1 MKSRDQ
7 FDWVDFY
14 REFADKLLGY
24 KDDRQRLVAMVKDIY
39 IISDIKIPTLE
50 RGNRI
55 VDIDP
60 FTVFGLFNKTSM
72 TDANRRK
79 IMSAVAELFGIE
91 SPMPVSFASIPV
103 LNNQNATFY
112 YFVGDRGET
121 DIDDLWSL
129 FESVLRYAD
138 APTMENRELL
148 SKYFDLNINRKGNG
162 NSKIT
167 MGMYWVAPDAL
178 LNLDRR
184 NIWYIYQSG
193 KLPQELVQT
202 LPDIEPKIASAKY
215 FEIVDKIRDYLESG
229 ASELKDFKELSFEA
243 WRYSKEV
250 NKEERGV
257 FQEEGP
263 SREDEIF
270 REEGI
275 SQEEEIFQEEG
286 PSQEEGL
293 SQEEDVCPYYDVY
306 DFLEE
311 VYMDEESYHDL
322 VMLLENKKNIILQGA
337 PGVGKT
343 FTARRL
349 AWSMMGEKDDSR
361 VEFIQFHQSYSYED
375 FIMGYKPQD
384 EGFRLTEG
392 IFYQFCRKAGEQ
404 PDKDFFFLIDEINRG
419 NMSKIFGE
427 LLMLIE
433 KDYRNMPIKLAYGG
447 RELRVPENLYI
458 IGMMNTADRS
468 LAMIDYALRRRFGF
482 YEMEPGFDSDGFRA
496 YQETLWNETFD
507 ALVEKV
513 KELNREIREDDS
525 LGEGFQ
531 IGHSYFC
538 GQTECTVEWMKSVVD
553 YDILPMLREY
563 WFDDK
568 QKVWQWKNRLSG
580 VFDDEG

>member
-1 MKSRDQ
+1 MENRNQ

-14 REFADKLLGY
+14 RELADKVLKY
-24 KDDRQRLVAMVKDIY
+24 KNNRKQLVAMVKEVY
-39 IISDIKIPTLE
+39 IISDISIPTLE
-50 RGNRI
+50 RDNRI

-72 TDANRRK
+72 KDANRKK
-79 IMSAVAELFGIE
+79 IISAMADMFGIE
-91 SPMPVSFASIPV
+91 SPMPTSFDSIPV

-112 YFVGDRGET
+112 YFVGDRGEN
-121 DIDDLWSL
+121 DIDDLWEL
-129 FESVLRYAD
+129 FESVLVYAD
-138 APTMENRELL
+138 SPTMENRERL
-148 SKYFDLNINRKGNG
+148 SEYFDLNINRKGNG

-167 MGMYWVAPDAL
+167 MGMYWIAPDAL

-193 KLPQELVQT
+193 RIPYEFVQT
-202 LPDIEPKIASAKY
+202 LPEVEPKIASLKY
-215 FEIVDKIRDYLESG
+215 FEIVEKLRAYLESG
-229 ASELKDFKELSFEA
+229 ASELKNFKELSFEA
-243 WRYSKEV
+243 WRYSEEV
-250 NKEERGV
+250 NREEREKILKERRSVQERGA
-257 FQEEGP
+257 FLEEEG
-263 SREDEIF
+263 SRK
-270 REEGI
+270 
-275 SQEEEIFQEEG
+275 
-286 PSQEEGL
+286 EGL
-293 SQEEDVCPYYDVY
+293 SQEERAQEPEDACPYYDKY

-311 VYMDEESYHDL
+311 VYMDEDSYNAL
-322 VMLLENKKNIILQGA
+322 VMLLKNKKNIILQGA

-349 AWSMMGEKDDSR
+349 AYSMMGEKDDSR
-361 VEFIQFHQSYSYED
+361 VELVQFHQSYSYED

-392 IFYQFCRKAGEQ
+392 IFYRFCEKAGEQ
-404 PDKDFFFLIDEINRG
+404 PDKEYFFIIDEINRG

-433 KDYRNMPIKLAYGG
+433 KDYRGVPVKLAYGG
-447 RELRVPENLYI
+447 REFKVPENLYI

-482 YEMEPGFDSDGFRA
+482 YEMEPGFDSDGFSA

-507 ALVEKV
+507 ALVEKI
-513 KELNREIREDDS
+513 KELNREIKEDDS

-538 GQTECTVEWMKSVVD
+538 GQMECTVEWMKSVVN
-553 YDILPMLREY
+553 YDIFPMLREY

-568 QKVWQWKNRLSG
+568 QNVKKWKDCLNG
-580 VFDDEG
+580 VFNDEG